1 MIRCSPGLAAALGL
15 AATLAAAQPRE
26 GDLATFANRDTKDVQ
41 QRLELITHTL
51 YAQEQQAITIRFRQE
66 HGERVKMK
74 LTWLPAKD
82 NSLVPAWM
90 FTPGRME
97 PGKRYPAI
105 VMVHGAFHGHFN
117 ETWFDK
123 VAMAVAKGYVV
134 IYPEYRGSR
143 GYGAENYKSD
153 YGRLDTSDTLD
164 ASRYFARQP
173 FVDPERMAIYGH
185 SRGGMITLLAIQQE
199 PRLFKAAVHL
209 SGLADI
215 VAWMS
220 YKAEW
225 RRQETARENPSFKGK
240 TPDENLPAYMEISP
254 VFHVDKIE
262 TPLFVAAT
270 TGDKTAPWELHA
282 GRLIDALKAR
292 GKVHE
297 SKLYERAPGNHDFY
311 DGDTDEGAD
320 ALARAFEFI
329 GRYLKP

>member
-1 MIRCSPGLAAALGL
+1 MTRILAALLAL
-15 AATLAAAQPRE
+15 AATLALAQPKE
-26 GDLATFANRDTKDVQ
+26 GELATFANRDTKDVQ
-41 QRLELITHTL
+41 QRLQLMTHTL
-51 YAQEQQAITIRFRQE
+51 YAQQQQVITILFRE
-66 HGERVKMK
+66 EYRDRVKMK
-74 LTWLPAKD
+74 LVWLPAKD
-82 NSLVPAWM
+82 NTLVPAWI
-90 FTPGRME
+90 FTPAKMDSTRKY
-97 PGKRYPAI
+97 PGL

-117 ETWFDK
+117 ETWFRP
-123 VAMAVAKGYVV
+123 VAMAVEQGYVV

-143 GYGAENYKSD
+143 GDGAEIYKSD

-173 FVDPERMAIYGH
+173 FVDAQRMAIYGH
-185 SRGGMITLLAIQQE
+185 SRGGMIALLAIQQE

-209 SGLADI
+209 TGLADF

-262 TPLFVAAT
+262 IPVFVVAT

-282 GRLIDALKAR
+282 ARLIDALKAR

-297 SKLYERAPGNHDFY
+297 AKLYERAPGDHNFY
-311 DGDTDEGAD
+311 EGDTEEAD
-320 ALARAFEFI
+320 DAFRRIFEFI
-329 GRYLKP
+329 GKYVK

>member
-1 MIRCSPGLAAALGL
+1 MKSVIALL
-15 AATLAAAQPRE
+15 FAFAATLATAQPKE
-26 GDLATFANRDTKDVQ
+26 GELATFANRDTKDVQ
-41 QRLELITHTL
+41 QRLELMTHTL
-51 YAQEQQAITIRFRQE
+51 YAQQQQVTTIQFRQE
-66 HGERVKMK
+66 YGDRVKMK

-82 NSLVPAWM
+82 RNLVPAWV
-90 FTPGRME
+90 FTPARMDAAQ
-97 PGKRYPAI
+97 KYPAI

-117 ETWFDK
+117 ENWFKTVD
-123 VAMAVAKGYVV
+123 MAIARGYVV

-173 FVDPERMAIYGH
+173 FVDADRMAIFGH
-185 SRGGMITLLAIQQE
+185 SRGGLITLLGIQQE
-199 PRLFKAAVHL
+199 PRMFKAAVHL
-209 SGLADI
+209 SGLADF

-240 TPDENLPAYMEISP
+240 TPDENLPAYMEVSP

-262 TPLFVAAT
+262 TPLFVGAT

-282 GRLIDALKAR
+282 GRLIDSLKAR
-292 GKVHE
+292 GKVYE
-297 SKLYERAPGNHDFY
+297 SKLYEQVAGGHDFHE
-311 DGDTDEGAD
+311 GDTPESAD
-320 ALARAFEFI
+320 VLGRAFDFI
-329 GRYLKP
+329 GKYLKP